1 MLCVLAST
9 RTAHSPNAPLPSVE
23 IHLTVAVPTVRPR
36 TFPLASTVAT
46 DGSEDSHSTFCTDAS
61 SGEMTGAIF
70 CVDPVHRISSAEML
84 ICETAC
90 STVISQL
97 TGVEKPLPSDIAE
110 MRHVPAPTALT
121 LPLASTIATLS
132 SEEIHVAPWKYA
144 FSGCTVYDNAAAA
157 FSLPA
162 PRSKVSLLSERAAL
176 STPATTLY

>member
-1 MLCVLAST
+1 
-9 RTAHSPNAPLPSVE
+9 
-23 IHLTVAVPTVRPR
+23 
-36 TFPLASTVAT
+36 
-46 DGSEDSHSTFCTDAS
+46 
-61 SGEMTGAIF
+61 
-70 CVDPVHRISSAEML
+70 ML

-97 TGVEKPLPSDIAE
+97 TGVEKPLSSDIAE

-176 STPATTLY
+176 STPATTLMEAFTKVVFPSSERQEISASPTFLPETRPFLSIAAIFGALDSQITRSLISSPSAV